1 MLVGSLFYALEYY
14 DARAMIVDLAC
25 SFISGIVLLDNAIC
39 LKTAWSSNQAVGI
52 ELDLDC
58 FENNTVCCSRH

>member
-1 MLVGSLFYALEYY
+1 
-14 DARAMIVDLAC
+14 MIVDLTC

-39 LKTAWSSNQAVGI
+39 LKTAKRSNQAVAI

-58 FENNTVCCSRH
+58 FEDNTVCCSRH